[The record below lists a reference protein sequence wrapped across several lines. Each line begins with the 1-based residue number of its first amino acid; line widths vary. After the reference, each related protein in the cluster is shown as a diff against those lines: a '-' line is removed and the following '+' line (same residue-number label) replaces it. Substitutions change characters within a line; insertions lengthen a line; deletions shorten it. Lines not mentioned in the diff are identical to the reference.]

1 MTSMNMSIK
10 VKDKVS
16 SFLCL
21 HNINKNLLI
30 PNVVGFNILGNN
42 DDDD

>member
-1 MTSMNMSIK
+1 MDTFMK

-21 HNINKNLLI
+21 FLEPNTCAENKLLLPI
-30 PNVVGFNILGNN
+30 PTKKMN
-42 DDDD
+42 